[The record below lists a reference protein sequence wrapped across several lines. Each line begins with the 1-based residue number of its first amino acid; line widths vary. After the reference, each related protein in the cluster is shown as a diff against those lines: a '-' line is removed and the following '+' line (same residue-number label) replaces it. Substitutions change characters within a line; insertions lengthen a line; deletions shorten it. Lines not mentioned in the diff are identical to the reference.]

1 MTELPPE
8 VSVEDFLQSLVIRR
22 SRNTKRYKRI
32 RGKKGRPVA
41 RAEDA
46 ALLVDS
52 SDPIA
57 TDTPRNSQEELTR
70 KKNAG
75 RMRRVSSTKNP
86 VHHRTS
92 SLRKRLTRA
101 GADSGSA
108 SDHHHHHESGDSQ
121 ALDFAPIPMGSHF
134 RSRKLDVWRLVDP
147 HAPFTFP
154 TPFFSTSVPTSNRPQ
169 EPLSHWAAVVSE
181 NRTVENPV
189 IVPETPAVPPRAHC
203 KFTRHVAA
211 ALTPDSAALSFV
223 PLNEHETQL
232 KTIRGGTTKNRS
244 E

>member
-41 RAEDA
+41 RPEDA
-46 ALLVDS
+46 ALLMDS

-57 TDTPRNSQEELTR
+57 TDTPHSSQEELTR
-70 KKNAG
+70 KKNTG
-75 RMRRVSSTKNP
+75 RMRRVSSAKLP

-101 GADSGSA
+101 GASSA
-108 SDHHHHHESGDSQ
+108 SDHHHESGDSQ

-134 RSRKLDVWRLVDP
+134 RSRKLDMWRRVDP

-154 TPFFSTSVPTSNRPQ
+154 TPFFSTSVPTYDRPQ

-181 NRTVENPV
+181 NRNVENPV

-211 ALTPDSAALSFV
+211 ALTQESAALSFV
-223 PLNEHETQL
+223 PLNEHESQL
-232 KTIRGGTTKNRS
+232 KTLRGGTTKNRS